1 MRNVFKNFLPYKKTV
16 LMIMILLVVQAYCM
30 LSLPQY
36 TSDIIDTG
44 IQNKGQEHMVPSK
57 IKSEDFEQAKLFMN
71 DNELRLWDTAY
82 QKSDDGKTYNL
93 KTSDDELSK
102 LDDKLLVPLALSY
115 QFEKLQEKSG
125 EASVKNSDENASA
138 TENTSTMDAE
148 LAVLKEQIGKE
159 REKLEKTIDKVGEK
173 TVKSITFF
181 VNYTYEDIVLFDE
194 NLGVG
199 SVFGSGEETDYV
211 LTLLHKGYKGE
222 YFADDIIFHPAKKG
236 NYDDLDRAYKYA
248 LGYGALVKKEVLGR
262 KNFLYYFKF
271 LKRIFYN

>member
-16 LMIMILLVVQAYCM
+16 FMIMILLVVQAYCM

-44 IQNKGQEHMVPSK
+44 IQNKGQEHIVPSK

-82 QKSDDGKTYNL
+82 QKSDDGKTYDL
-93 KTSDDELSK
+93 KADDDELSK

-115 QFEKLQEKSG
+115 QFEKMQEKSG

-138 TENTSTMDAE
+138 TENTSTMEAE
-148 LAVLKEQIGKE
+148 VVALKEQIGKA

-173 TVKSITFF
+173 TVKSMGMAYAVDMQKKAGVDIDAMQKSYLWSAGLRMVVFSFLMLVVSVMAAYLASGVAAGIGRELRSKIYKTVISLSNAELEKFYTASLITR
-181 VNYTYEDIVLFDE
+181 T
-194 NLGVG
+194 
-199 SVFGSGEETDYV
+199 
-211 LTLLHKGYKGE
+211 
-222 YFADDIIFHPAKKG
+222 
-236 NYDDLDRAYKYA
+236 
-248 LGYGALVKKEVLGR
+248 
-262 KNFLYYFKF
+262 
-271 LKRIFYN
+271 